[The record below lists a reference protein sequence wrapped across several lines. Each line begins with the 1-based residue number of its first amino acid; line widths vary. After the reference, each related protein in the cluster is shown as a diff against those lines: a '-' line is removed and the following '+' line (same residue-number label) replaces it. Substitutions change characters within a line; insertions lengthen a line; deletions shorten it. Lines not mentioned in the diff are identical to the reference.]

1 MKANEVK
8 KHTVL
13 AHNGLYY
20 VVREVEKSAPTAR
33 GGNTTYR
40 IQMFSI
46 PDGHKVDLS
55 LRADDDLEA
64 VDLSKRAT
72 TFSYMDG
79 EDYVFMDA
87 EDYTQYILSEK
98 IVGDMKG
105 YIIEGVEGYYVS
117 LIDENPIALVPPQS
131 IVLEIVDTAPELK
144 GGSATKRTKPARVST
159 GIDVQVP
166 DYIENGTKIRV
177 NTETGEF
184 MGRE

>member
-1 MKANEVK
+1 MKANEIK
-8 KHTVL
+8 RHTVI

-55 LRADDDLEA
+55 LRADDDLES
-64 VDLSKRAT
+64 VDLSKREA

-79 EDYVFMDA
+79 EDYVFMDV
-87 EDYTQYILSEK
+87 ENYTQYVLSSK
-98 IVGDMKG
+98 IVADMKG
-105 YIIEGVEGYYVS
+105 YIIEGVEGYYVA
-117 LIDENPIALVPPQS
+117 LIDDQPIALSPPQS

-144 GGSATKRTKPARVST
+144 GGSATKRTKPARLST

>member
-1 MKANEVK
+1 MKANEIK

-46 PDGHKVDLS
+46 PEGHKVDLS
-55 LRADDDLEA
+55 LRADDDMEA
-64 VDLSKRAT
+64 VDLSKREA

-79 EDYVFMDA
+79 EDYVFMDV
-87 EDYTQYILSEK
+87 EDFTQYILSSKMVED
-98 IVGDMKG
+98 IKG
-105 YIIEGVEGYYVS
+105 YIIEGVDGYYVS
-117 LIDENPIALVPPQS
+117 LIDDSPIALVPPQS

-144 GGSATKRTKPARVST
+144 GGSATKRTKPARLST

-166 DYIENGTKIRV
+166 DYVESGTKIRV

-184 MGRE
+184 MGRD

>member
-55 LRADDDLEA
+55 LRADDDLES
-64 VDLSKRAT
+64 VDLRKRET

-79 EDYVFMDA
+79 EDYVFMDV
-87 EDYTQYILSEK
+87 EDYTQYILSAK
-98 IVGDMKG
+98 IVDDMKG

-117 LIDENPIALVPPQS
+117 LIDENPIALAPPQS
-131 IVLEIVDTAPELK
+131 IVLEIVDTIYANVKQL
-144 GGSATKRTKPARVST
+144 SHTWMV
-159 GIDVQVP
+159 
-166 DYIENGTKIRV
+166 KITYSWMWKITH
-177 NTETGEF
+177 NTF
-184 MGRE
+184 YLRKSWMI